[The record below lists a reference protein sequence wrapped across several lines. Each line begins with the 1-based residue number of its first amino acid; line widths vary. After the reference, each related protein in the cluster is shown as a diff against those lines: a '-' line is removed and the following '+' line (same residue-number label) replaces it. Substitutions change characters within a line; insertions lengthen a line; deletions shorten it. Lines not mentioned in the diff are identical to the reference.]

1 VAATCQAKHSQ
12 ACLSRAGSEICYCAQ
27 KGSPNVPGH
36 QDPSQR
42 VSSETAALV
51 AKVFS
56 ISPNT
61 LRSVAT
67 WCLVFKYTKKK
78 KKKTKAVGFIHD
90 SMESSGPPSSISL
103 HSLGNELQIFGG
115 LGRSALIST
124 FSKQIFFCSL
134 SSEVPK
140 VSSTCTRLFLVVR
153 LRWLESPIFLY
164 SERTDTRKS
173 PPGSIRKAILP
184 VQWGHLLESHPSSTM
199 VGACCSARSGQPR
212 PGLASQ
218 HIPMGRGCNP
228 TSRGSRK
235 KLVLWLFCHWASST
249 G

>member
-1 VAATCQAKHSQ
+1 
-12 ACLSRAGSEICYCAQ
+12 
-27 KGSPNVPGH
+27 
-36 QDPSQR
+36 
-42 VSSETAALV
+42 
-51 AKVFS
+51 
-56 ISPNT
+56 
-61 LRSVAT
+61 
-67 WCLVFKYTKKK
+67 
-78 KKKTKAVGFIHD
+78 
-90 SMESSGPPSSISL
+90 MESSGPPSSISL

-184 VQWGHLLESHPSSTM
+184 VQYSGAISLSPTLLPLWSEP
-199 VGACCSARSGQPR
+199 AAQPDLDS
-212 PGLASQ
+212 PGLALLPSTFLWAGAATQ
-218 HIPMGRGCNP
+218 PAGGAGRN
-228 TSRGSRK
+228 
-235 KLVLWLFCHWASST
+235 
-249 G
+249 